1 MVATFT
7 LHEGAPGHHMQITY
21 RNDLDIPKF
30 VRYSI
35 GSKHGVPSM
44 VQTNGAFKQGWGLY
58 SEYLGYELGLWH
70 FFKKILILGV
80 FIISLF
86 KRKLTTY

>member
-58 SEYLGYELGLWH
+58 SEYLGYELGLYNIFQ
-70 FFKKILILGV
+70 FF
-80 FIISLF
+80 F
-86 KRKLTTY
+86 

>member
-30 VRYSI
+30 ARYSI

-44 VQTNGAFKQGWGLY
+44 VRTNGAFYEGWGLY
-58 SEYLGYELGLWH
+58 SEFLGIEMGMFCLWR
-70 FFKKILILGV
+70 KINSSICDH
-80 FIISLF
+80 
-86 KRKLTTY
+86 KRFLNIYIV